1 MYYLIKK
8 CFLQNNNPSQPSTSA
23 ARPIFRP
30 TRVRKKE
37 TIPQKA
43 RDQTTLLRNKLKAIE
58 VFRKGKQGP
67 GYVPKR
73 ERKRRMPKDEAELS
87 ESSED

>member
-1 MYYLIKK
+1 ML
-8 CFLQNNNPSQPSTSA
+8 LQNNNPSQPSTSA
-23 ARPIFRP
+23 ARPILRP
-30 TRVRKKE
+30 TRVPKNE

-73 ERKRRMPKDEAELS
+73 ERKRKVPKDDAELS
-87 ESSED
+87 ESSDD